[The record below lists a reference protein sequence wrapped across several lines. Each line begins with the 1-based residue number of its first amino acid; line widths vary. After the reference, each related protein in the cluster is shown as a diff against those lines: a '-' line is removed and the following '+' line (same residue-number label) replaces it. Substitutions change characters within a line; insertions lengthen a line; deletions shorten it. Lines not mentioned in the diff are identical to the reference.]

1 MHGQKQ
7 KIRGF
12 LIWKCRMRD
21 IRILCQR
28 DPGIIRECWTGRFS
42 DQGNVP
48 DTGIC
53 LLQDTYLQE
62 IEEDIFQKDLARYTF
77 TEQCEEVA
85 GLKLDDGITK
95 IFLNMTSK
103 KGSPELISLL
113 QYMKNTDIDNPEIEV
128 KDERLLELDRI
139 VNEVKESEEWEAV
152 KMDILDVGIQRG
164 MELGRKQGIE
174 QGIIAL
180 IETCHEFE
188 HTKEETVS
196 SIMKKFELSEETARN
211 YVEKYWKE

>member
-1 MHGQKQ
+1 M
-7 KIRGF
+7 
-12 LIWKCRMRD
+12 
-21 IRILCQR
+21 
-28 DPGIIRECWTGRFS
+28 
-42 DQGNVP
+42 
-48 DTGIC
+48 
-53 LLQDTYLQE
+53 
-62 IEEDIFQKDLARYTF
+62 
-77 TEQCEEVA
+77 
-85 GLKLDDGITK
+85 
-95 IFLNMTSK
+95 
-103 KGSPELISLL
+103 L

-164 MELGRKQGIE
+164 MELGRKQGI
-174 QGIIAL
+174 IAL

-188 HTKEETVS
+188 HTKEETVF

>member
-1 MHGQKQ
+1 MC
-7 KIRGF
+7 IRD
-12 LIWKCRMRD
+12 R
-21 IRILCQR
+21 
-28 DPGIIRECWTGRFS
+28 
-42 DQGNVP
+42 
-48 DTGIC
+48 
-53 LLQDTYLQE
+53 
-62 IEEDIFQKDLARYTF
+62 
-77 TEQCEEVA
+77 
-85 GLKLDDGITK
+85 
-95 IFLNMTSK
+95 
-103 KGSPELISLL
+103 
-113 QYMKNTDIDNPEIEV
+113 
-128 KDERLLELDRI
+128 DRI

-164 MELGRKQGIE
+164 MELGRK

>member
-1 MHGQKQ
+1 MPKRSRYYQGMLDRPLLRSGK
-7 KIRGF
+7 RT
-12 LIWKCRMRD
+12 RYRD
-21 IRILCQR
+21 L
-28 DPGIIRECWTGRFS
+28 PSTTIIFIT
-42 DQGNVP
+42 Q
-48 DTGIC
+48 
-53 LLQDTYLQE
+53 
-62 IEEDIFQKDLARYTF
+62 EDIFQKDLARYTF

-164 MELGRKQGIE
+164 MELGRKQ
-174 QGIIAL
+174 
-180 IETCHEFE
+180 
-188 HTKEETVS
+188 V
-196 SIMKKFELSEETARN
+196 
-211 YVEKYWKE
+211 

>member
-1 MHGQKQ
+1 MRRRARFYQGLMDTPVLKSGRETRYKYLLPTIITFITQK
-7 KIRGF
+7 
-12 LIWKCRMRD
+12 
-21 IRILCQR
+21 
-28 DPGIIRECWTGRFS
+28 
-42 DQGNVP
+42 
-48 DTGIC
+48 
-53 LLQDTYLQE
+53 
-62 IEEDIFQKDLARYTF
+62 DIFGKDLAKYTF